1 MRKRLTILL
10 TAVIIGVLLAPASTA
25 AAPVTGKAC
34 SKLGQTQLYKFKN
47 YTCIKSG
54 KKLVWSKPVAVSP
67 VAPKPT
73 ATPTPTPTP
82 TPSAT
87 PTPTPSAT
95 PTPTPSATPTPKPTA
110 TPTPTSN
117 GIVSAPVK
125 GINIYTGGPGG
136 TPSNAEVSFELP
148 VSVQA
153 APAGTNV
160 KLWVYNPADKKTK
173 AGSPGVYLQIS
184 GGEWKFKVRR

>member
-1 MRKRLTILL
+1 MRKR
-10 TAVIIGVLLAPASTA
+10 VIILISALFVGVLVAPASSA

-34 SKLGQTQLYKFKN
+34 SKLGQVQLYKSKN
-47 YTCIKSG
+47 YTCVKSG
-54 KKLVWSKPVAVSP
+54 KKLVWSKPAAVVAK
-67 VAPKPT
+67 AK
-73 ATPTPTPTP
+73 
-82 TPSAT
+82 AT

-95 PTPTPSATPTPKPTA
+95 PTL
-110 TPTPTSN
+110 TPTPTPTTTTN

-136 TPSNAEVSFELP
+136 TSASTEVSFELP

-160 KLWVYNPADKKTK
+160 KLWVYNPNDKKTK
-173 AGSPGVYLQIS
+173 AGSPGVFMQI
-184 GGEWKFKVRR
+184 